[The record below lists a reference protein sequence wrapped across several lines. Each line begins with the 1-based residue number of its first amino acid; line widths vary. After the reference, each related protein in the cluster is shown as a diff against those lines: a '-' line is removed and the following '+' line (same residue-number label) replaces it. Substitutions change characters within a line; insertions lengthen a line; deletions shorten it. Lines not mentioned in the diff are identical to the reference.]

1 MLSLMNKIILKT
13 QQTMTVLLVLER
25 KQQGG
30 SKVSNRFPGGTLRQI
45 VGGEAF
51 IRRVFGPMDRQ
62 T

>member
-1 MLSLMNKIILKT
+1 MA
-13 QQTMTVLLVLER
+13 VLLVLER
-25 KQQGG
+25 KTTGWLKGLKQI
-30 SKVSNRFPGGTLRQI
+30 SRGTLRQI